1 MVIKAI
7 DLFAGIGGI
16 RLGIE
21 QSFGE
26 DIKII
31 YASEKSEYSRRT
43 YYHNFNHE
51 PENTDI
57 LEINAKEIPNFDIL
71 LAGFP
76 CQAFSI
82 AGKRKGFM
90 DERGRLVFK
99 VFDIINI
106 KKPEVVFFENV
117 KFLKN
122 HNKKRTFLWILNQL
136 EYFLG
141 YYVFFKVLNSA
152 NYNVPQKRE
161 RLYIVCFKN
170 YKDFTFPKPVR
181 REIQLKNCL
190 TKQISS
196 KYILSQKYLDGLKKH
211 KKRHQEKG
219 NGFGFQVIPKNG
231 IANTIVCGGMGRE
244 RNLIKENKDN
254 IEWDKIGVYKQ
265 SVRNSELIRRLTPKE
280 FLKVQGFPS
289 TFKFPENISE
299 TEQYKQVG
307 NTVSVPVINHI
318 GNEIYKNFFTMKK
331 KIYIRKIKEFKDLSI
346 LEYQI
351 LKILLIGNFISKTGI
366 ISIQSLKNTCKDFK
380 LHYLEFKKSFR
391 KLIKFE
397 IIEKITPKRIYF
409 SKNVL
414 KYRHFEDYY

>member
-21 QSFGE
+21 QAFGE
-26 DIKII
+26 NIKII

-43 YYHNFNHE
+43 YFHNFNHE

-57 LEINAKEIPNFDIL
+57 LEIKPKKIPDFDIL

-82 AGKRKGFM
+82 AGKRKGFL

-117 KFLKN
+117 KFLKT

-136 EYFLG
+136 EYFLE

-170 YKDFTFPKPVR
+170 YTDFTFPEPVR

-190 TKQISS
+190 KKQISS
-196 KYILSQKYLDGLKKH
+196 KYLLSQRYLNGLKKH

-219 NGFGFQVIPKNG
+219 NGFGFQVIPKSG

-244 RNLIKENKDN
+244 RNLIKESKEN
-254 IEWDKIGVYKQ
+254 IKWEKIGIYKP
-265 SVRNSELIRRLTPKE
+265 SMRNSELIRRLTPNE

-289 TFKFPENISE
+289 TFTFPENISE
-299 TEQYKQVG
+299 TEQYKQIG
-307 NTVSVPVINHI
+307 NTVSVPVINQI
-318 GNEIYKNFFTMKK
+318 GNEIYKHFSIVKK
-331 KIYIRKIKEFKDLSI
+331 DIYERKIKKFNDLSK
-346 LEYQI
+346 LEYQV
-351 LKILLIGNFISKTGI
+351 LKILLIGNYISKTGI
-366 ISIQSLKNTCKDFK
+366 IPIQSLENVCKDFN
-380 LHYLEFKKSFR
+380 LHYLDFKKSFR
-391 KLIKFE
+391 KLIKYE
-397 IIEKITPKRIYF
+397 ILDKITTKRIYF
-409 SKNVL
+409 SKKIL
-414 KYRHFEDYY
+414 KYRHFEDFY